1 MLFGECMPKKAI
13 IITMGYYKDKFSGL
27 YMLLLGLFVLSACIK
42 DKNFD
47 APVPDCSSVPNP
59 NISLSELKA
68 LYVDKT
74 VQLQEDWIVQGY
86 IVSSDRAGN
95 FFGALYIQDSP
106 TNPAGGLQLEIDL
119 RDAHLFYEVGSRILI
134 KTKGLYLGKSNG
146 MYTMGSA
153 FNVFGNLSV
162 GRLPALKVKQHFVTP
177 CNAGVDIEPLPITL
191 GDLNDS
197 LLGTLV
203 RLEEVEIVGDE
214 VGLPYA
220 LKEQETIRTL
230 VNCDG
235 EELQLLN
242 SGYSDFQ
249 SATMPQGNGTITGVL
264 VRVSK
269 EYQLVVRDTSDLQ
282 FTGIRCEDVV
292 DEFTS
297 TKLFI
302 SELADPD
309 NNTAARFVE
318 LYNAD
323 EEPLS
328 LKGWVLRRYTNANTE
343 VSSTIDLSGYIIE
356 GQSTFVVSPNANS
369 FEAVYGFPP
378 DLGVSINGPADSNGD
393 DNLELVDPFG
403 AIIDVFGVVGED
415 GSGTNHEFEDGK
427 AVRNKDIEQ
436 ANPVFTFS
444 EWKIYNDSGGEGTI
458 NSPQNAP
465 EDFSPRSH

>member
-1 MLFGECMPKKAI
+1 M
-13 IITMGYYKDKFSGL
+13 
-27 YMLLLGLFVLSACIK
+27 SACIK

-47 APVPDCSSVPNP
+47 TPAQDCSSVPEP

-68 LYVDKT
+68 LFVDKT
-74 VQLQEDWIVQGY
+74 VHIQEDWIVEGY
-86 IVSSDRAGN
+86 VVSSDRAGN
-95 FFGALYIQDSP
+95 FFGTLYIQDSP
-106 TNPAGGLQLEIDL
+106 SNPAGGLQLEIDL
-119 RDAHLFYEVGSRILI
+119 RDAHLFYEEGSRILI
-134 KTKGLYLGKSNG
+134 KAKGLYLGKSNG

-162 GRLPALKVKQHFVTP
+162 GRLPAINVKQHFIAP
-177 CNAGVDIEPLPITL
+177 CTAGVVLEPLPITL
-191 GDLNDS
+191 VDLTDS
-197 LLGTLV
+197 MLGTLV
-203 RLEEVEIVGDE
+203 RFEDVEIADDE

-220 LKEQETIRTL
+220 LKEEETIRTL
-230 VNCDG
+230 INCKD
-235 EELQLLN
+235 EELQLVN

-249 SATMPQGNGTITGVL
+249 STPLPHGNGTVIGVL
-264 VRVSK
+264 VK
-269 EYQLVVRDTSDLQ
+269 DNKDYQLVVRDTTDLQ
-282 FTGIRCEDVV
+282 FTGVRCQDVV

-323 EEPLS
+323 DAPLS
-328 LKGWVLRRYTNANTE
+328 LKGWTLRRYTNANTE
-343 VSSTIDLSGYIIE
+343 LSSTVDLSGYVIE
-356 GQSTFVVSPNANS
+356 GKSTFVISPSANS
-369 FEAVYGFPP
+369 FETVYGFGP
-378 DLGVSINGPADSNGD
+378 DLAVSTNGPADSNGD
-393 DNLELVDPFG
+393 DNLQLVDPFG

-427 AVRNKDIEQ
+427 AIRNRDIVQ

-444 EWKIYNDSGGEGTI
+444 EWTIYNDSGEGGTT

-465 EDFSPRSH
+465 EDFTPGGH

>member
-1 MLFGECMPKKAI
+1 
-13 IITMGYYKDKFSGL
+13 MGYFKDKCSGVCV
-27 YMLLLGLFVLSACIK
+27 LLLGLLVLSACIK

-47 APVPDCSSVPNP
+47 APAPDCSSVPDP

-74 VQLQEDWIVQGY
+74 VQIQEDWIVEGY

-95 FFGALYIQDSP
+95 FFGTMYIQDSP

-119 RDAHLFYEVGSRILI
+119 RDAHLFYELGSRILI
-134 KTKGLYLGKSNG
+134 KTKGLYLGKSND

-162 GRLPALKVKQHFVTP
+162 GRLPAPNVKEHFVTP
-177 CNAGVDIEPLPITL
+177 CNAGVVLEPLITTL

-197 LLGTLV
+197 MLGTLV
-203 RLEEVEIVGDE
+203 RLEEVEIADDE

-220 LKEQETIRTL
+220 LKEEETIRTL
-230 VNCDG
+230 INCND
-235 EELQLLN
+235 EQLQLLN

-249 SATMPQGNGTITGVL
+249 STLLPQGNGTITGVL
-264 VRVSK
+264 VKDSK
-269 EYQLVVRDTSDLQ
+269 DYQLVVRDTTDLQ

-302 SELADPD
+302 TELADPD

-328 LKGWVLRRYTNANTE
+328 LKGWALRRYTNSNTD
-343 VSSTIDLSGYIIE
+343 VSSAIDLSGYVIE
-356 GQSTFVVSPNANS
+356 GQSTFVISPNAS
-369 FEAVYGFPP
+369 GFEAVYGFAPN
-378 DLGVSINGPADSNGD
+378 LGVSTNGPADSNGD
-393 DNLELVDPFG
+393 DNLELVDPYG

-427 AVRNKDIEQ
+427 AMRNKAIEQ

-444 EWKIYNDSGGEGTI
+444 EWTIYNDSGDEGTI

-465 EDFSPRSH
+465 EDFTPGVH